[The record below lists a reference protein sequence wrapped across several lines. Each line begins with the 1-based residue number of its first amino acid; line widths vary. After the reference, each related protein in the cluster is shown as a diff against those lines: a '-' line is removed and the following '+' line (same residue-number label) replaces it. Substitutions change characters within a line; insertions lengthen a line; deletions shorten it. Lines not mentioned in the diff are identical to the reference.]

1 MAASAVAGLVIFTS
15 VGTESPRTVKHGQTK
30 TYRNHRAFVWGIPKT
45 NGLVIGVW
53 PGPQME
59 PWPNLRAN
67 MAASGFRLHRTTM
80 TTMKRRGKRNPK
92 KTHVQSVSVRCNIYV
107 TDICDK
113 EMWHTSVTDSDPY
126 SLYHPILPAC
136 LKIVR
141 CYQLKG
147 DIGARFQRGLSAEQG
162 VTVVWQIYGKKW
174 LYQLLCSPLFFLQKK
189 QMMTWVV
196 LPFKIPWYRNLLDR
210 ISCFHRLLLH
220 C

>member
-1 MAASAVAGLVIFTS
+1 MRESWATPKVVALYYCNCNDKDNDDND
-15 VGTESPRTVKHGQTK
+15 EAKGQTE
-30 TYRNHRAFVWGIPKT
+30 PK
-45 NGLVIGVW
+45 
-53 PGPQME
+53 
-59 PWPNLRAN
+59 
-67 MAASGFRLHRTTM
+67 
-80 TTMKRRGKRNPK
+80 K

-147 DIGARFQRGLSAEQG
+147 VIGARFQRGLSAEQG

>member
-1 MAASAVAGLVIFTS
+1 MGSKVYSMVFFLRFQFSIHWTNTCCICFTIIGIPAYRTLIGMAASAVAGLVIFTS

-92 KTHVQSVSVRCNIYV
+92 KKRMSRVFLFDAIY
-107 TDICDK
+107 
-113 EMWHTSVTDSDPY
+113 MSQTSVTKKCDTHLWQTVTRTHCIIRS
-126 SLYHPILPAC
+126 S
-136 LKIVR
+136 
-141 CYQLKG
+141 
-147 DIGARFQRGLSAEQG
+147 QRASRSSV
-162 VTVVWQIYGKKW
+162 VTSWKVTLEPDFNEASVPSKE
-174 LYQLLCSPLFFLQKK
+174 
-189 QMMTWVV
+189 
-196 LPFKIPWYRNLLDR
+196 
-210 ISCFHRLLLH
+210 
-220 C
+220 